1 MLTIRRKPGQK
12 ILIGNDI
19 VIVIGSFCRFNDIKI
34 HIAAPKNISI
44 LRPELSEELQAKAK
58 QIIRSNK
65 ENK

>member
-1 MLTIRRKPGQK
+1 M
-12 ILIGNDI
+12 IGNDI